1 MQLIYILTLGN
12 NGFRLS
18 ATLRL
23 SEDWKELERGAPKL
37 PDNTILNHKCFWDAD
52 SSRTLKALTSVPH
65 STFLVSKVWFKILKW
80 WPHCQ
85 YIGIKVCQNYFHSSS
100 SCCLHFKIVSA
111 KVLFWDKQGE
121 VHLSFINIHSYF
133 TAWITLWFLAAAPQ
147 LLCLWQMVFLDFSVW
162 PEITRKV
169 T

>member
-1 MQLIYILTLGN
+1 MYILTLGN

-18 ATLRL
+18 TTLRL

-52 SSRTLKALTSVPH
+52 SSWTLKALTSVPH
-65 STFLVSKVWFKILKW
+65 YTFLVSKVWFKILKW

-121 VHLSFINIHSYF
+121 VHLSFINIHSYSI
-133 TAWITLWFLAAAPQ
+133 AWITLWFLAAAPQ

-162 PEITRKV
+162 PEMTIKV